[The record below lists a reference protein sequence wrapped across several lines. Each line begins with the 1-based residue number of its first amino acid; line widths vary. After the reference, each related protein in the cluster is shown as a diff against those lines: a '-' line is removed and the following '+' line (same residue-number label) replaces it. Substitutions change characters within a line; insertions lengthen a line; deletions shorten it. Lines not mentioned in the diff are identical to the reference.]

1 MRYLI
6 GIIPTCLIGLTASAC
21 YANLSYNAEHD
32 AALKNLTSVESAN
45 INMHFQCGKH
55 SLIMSIFATQSD
67 INGRNAAVTAKITS
81 DKTSHDISAL
91 LGKAI
96 SRDDVLSG
104 QMSVGCNAEM
114 GAFKIIYSPSE
125 YQTKNSSEKV
135 TISIFLDGTVEG
147 FRQF

>member
-55 SLIMSIFATQSD
+55 SLIMSTFATQS
-67 INGRNAAVTAKITS
+67 
-81 DKTSHDISAL
+81 
-91 LGKAI
+91 
-96 SRDDVLSG
+96 
-104 QMSVGCNAEM
+104 
-114 GAFKIIYSPSE
+114 
-125 YQTKNSSEKV
+125 
-135 TISIFLDGTVEG
+135 
-147 FRQF
+147 